1 MFEFTSSTF
10 FWSSVNFVILLLLVH
25 RFALPAFF
33 KMVDENESKRNQL
46 LTELES
52 KVSDADL
59 LINEYRSKMATAEEE
74 VQSILAVARKEA
86 ESFKSQMAKEAH
98 DEKQRLLTGVHQE
111 LDSERRKI
119 VADIQERAT
128 DLIVLSTTK
137 IIGKEFSVSDH
148 EAVIRESLADFERQV
163 SR

>member
-10 FWSSVNFVILLLLVH
+10 FWSSVNFVILLFLVH

-33 KMVDENESKRNQL
+33 KMVDENESKRNEL

-52 KVSDADL
+52 KVNDADL
-59 LINEYRSKMATAEEE
+59 LIRDYRSKMAAAEEE
-74 VQSILAVARKEA
+74 AQRILSIARKEA

-98 DEKQRLLTGVHQE
+98 DDKQRLLAGVSQE
-111 LDSERRKI
+111 LDGERRKI

-128 DLIVLSTTK
+128 DLIVLSTSK
-137 IIGKEFSVSDH
+137 IIGKEFSVANH
-148 EAVIRESLADFERQV
+148 EAVIRESLADFEKQV